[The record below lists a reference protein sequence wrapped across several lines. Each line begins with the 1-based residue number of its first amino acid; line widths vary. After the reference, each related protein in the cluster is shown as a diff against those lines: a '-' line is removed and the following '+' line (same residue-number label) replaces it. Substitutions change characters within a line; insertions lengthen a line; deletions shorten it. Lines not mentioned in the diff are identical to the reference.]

1 MKLAILDDYQRVAL
15 TMADW
20 TPVRDRV
27 EITVFDRHLGAEDAV
42 AEALQDFEIVCI
54 MRERTPF
61 PASLFERLPKLKLL
75 VTTGR
80 RNAAIDL
87 AAAGRQG
94 VTVCGT
100 GSPGHAAG
108 ELAFALIL
116 ALARNLLAEANS
128 VRAGGWQVGIGR
140 DLHGA
145 TLGIVGLGHIGAQ
158 IAGFGKAFGMNLLA
172 WSQNL
177 TEARAAEVGVRRVAR
192 DELLASADFVTIH
205 LRLSPR
211 TRGLIGACELG
222 LMRKDAFLINTS
234 RGPIVDQAALMRA
247 LEQGRIAGAA
257 LDVYDQ
263 EPLPEG
269 HSLRRTPKKNLL
281 LTPHVGYVT
290 RETYRVF
297 YRDTVDLVQAFLDG
311 RPRNVLTGDTG

>member
-1 MKLAILDDYQRVAL
+1 VKLAILDDYQRVAL
-15 TMADW
+15 TLADW
-20 TPVRDRV
+20 SSLRNRV
-27 EITVFDRHLGAEDAV
+27 EITVFDRHLGAEDAI
-42 AEALQDFEIVCI
+42 ARALADFEIVCI

-61 PASLFERLPKLKLL
+61 PASLFERLPKLKLV

-87 AAAGRQG
+87 AAAARHR

-100 GSPGHAAG
+100 GSPGHATG

-116 ALARNLLAEANS
+116 ALARNLLAEAS
-128 VRAGGWQVGIGR
+128 AVRAGGWQVGIGR

-145 TLGIVGLGHIGAQ
+145 TLGIIGLGNIGAQ
-158 IAGFGKAFGMNLLA
+158 IAGFARAFGMELLA

-177 TEARAAEVGVRRVAR
+177 TEARAAEVGARRVVK
-192 DELLASADFVTIH
+192 DELLAGADFVTIH

-211 TRGLIGACELG
+211 TRGLIGARELG
-222 LMRKDAFLINTS
+222 LMRKNAYLINTS
-234 RGPIVDQAALMRA
+234 RGPIVDEAALIAA

-263 EPLPEG
+263 EPLPAG
-269 HSLRRTPKKNLL
+269 HPLRRTPNLL
-281 LTPHVGYVT
+281 LTPHIGYVT

-297 YRDTVDLVQAFLDG
+297 YGEAVDLVEAFLAG
-311 RPRNVLTGDTG
+311 RPRNLLTGDTG

>member
-15 TMADW
+15 EMADW
-20 TPVRDRV
+20 SPLRDRV
-27 EITVFDRHLGAEDAV
+27 EITVFDRYLGAEDAV
-42 AEALQDFEIVCI
+42 AEALADFDIVCI

-61 PASLFERLPKLKLL
+61 PATLFERLPKLKLL

-87 AAAGRQG
+87 AAAGRRG

-108 ELAFALIL
+108 ELTFALIL

-128 VRAGGWQVGIGR
+128 VRAGGWQVGLGR

-145 TLGIVGLGHIGAQ
+145 TLGIIGLGHIGAQ
-158 IAGFGKAFGMNLLA
+158 IAGFGRAFGMNLLA

-177 TEARAAEVGVRRVAR
+177 TEARAAEVGVRRVAK

-211 TRGLIGACELG
+211 TRGLVGTRELA
-222 LMRKDAFLINTS
+222 LMRKDAYLVNTS
-234 RGPIVDQAALMRA
+234 RGPIVDEGALIQA

-257 LDVYDQ
+257 LDVYDR
-263 EPLPEG
+263 EPLPTE
-269 HSLRRTPKKNLL
+269 HPLRQTPNLL
-281 LTPHVGYVT
+281 LTPHIGYVT
-290 RETYRVF
+290 RETYRIF
-297 YRDTVDLVQAFLDG
+297 YADTVDLVRAFLDG
-311 RPRNVLTGDTG
+311 RPRNVLTGDRA

>member
-1 MKLAILDDYQRVAL
+1 VKLALLDDYQRVAL

-20 TPVRDRV
+20 SPLRERV
-27 EITVFDRHLGAEDAV
+27 EITTFDRHLGDEDAV
-42 AEALQDFEIVCI
+42 AGALAEFEIVCI

-61 PASLFERLPKLKLL
+61 PGSLFERLPKLKLL

-87 AAAGRQG
+87 AAAARRD
-94 VTVCGT
+94 VVVCGT

-128 VRAGGWQVGIGR
+128 VRTGGWQVGIGR

-145 TLGIVGLGHIGAQ
+145 TLGIIGLGHIGAQ
-158 IAGFGKAFGMNLLA
+158 IAGFGKAFGMHLLG

-177 TEARAAEVGVRRVAR
+177 TEARAAEVGVRRVAK

-211 TRGLIGACELG
+211 TRGLIGRREIG
-222 LMRKDAFLINTS
+222 LMRKDAYLINTS
-234 RGPIVDQAALMRA
+234 RGPIVDEGALIEA

-257 LDVYDQ
+257 LDVYDR

-269 HSLRRTPKKNLL
+269 HRLRRTPNLL
-281 LTPHVGYVT
+281 LTPHIGYVT

-297 YRDTVDLVQAFLDG
+297 YGDTVELVWSFLDG
-311 RPRNVLTGDTG
+311 RPRNVLTGDGA

>member
-20 TPVRDRV
+20 SPLRDRV
-27 EITVFDRHLGAEDAV
+27 EISVLDRHLGGEDAIAKAL
-42 AEALQDFEIVCI
+42 AEFEILCI
-54 MRERTPF
+54 MRERTLF

-87 AAAGRQG
+87 AAAARRG
-94 VTVCGT
+94 VVVCGT
-100 GSPGHAAG
+100 GSPGQAAG

-116 ALARNLLAEANS
+116 ALARNLLVEANS
-128 VRAGGWQVGIGR
+128 VQDGGWQIGIGR
-140 DLHGA
+140 DLHRA

-158 IAGFGKAFGMNLLA
+158 IAGFGRAFGMRLVA
-172 WSQNL
+172 WSENL
-177 TEARAAEVGVRRVAR
+177 TEARAAEVGVLRVTKDA
-192 DELLASADFVTIH
+192 LLASADFVTVH

-211 TRGLIGACELG
+211 TRGLISARELG
-222 LMRKDAFLINTS
+222 LMRPEAYLVNTS
-234 RGPIVDQAALMRA
+234 RGPIVDQAALIEA
-247 LEQGRIAGAA
+247 LEQRRIAGAA
-257 LDVYDQ
+257 LDVYDE
-263 EPLPEG
+263 EPLPAG
-269 HSLRRTPKKNLL
+269 HPLRRTANLL

-297 YRDTVDLVQAFLDG
+297 YGDTVALVQAFLDG
-311 RPRNVLTGDTG
+311 RPRNVLTGDTA

>member
-1 MKLAILDDYQRVAL
+1 M
-15 TMADW
+15 
-20 TPVRDRV
+20 
-27 EITVFDRHLGAEDAV
+27 FDRHLGALDAV
-42 AEALQDFEIVCI
+42 ADALAGFEIVCI

-87 AAAGRQG
+87 EAAGRGG

-116 ALARNLLAEANS
+116 ALARGLLSEANS
-128 VRAGGWQVGIGR
+128 VQAGGWQVGIGR

-145 TLGIVGLGHIGAQ
+145 TLGILGLGHIGAQ
-158 IAGFGKAFGMNLLA
+158 IAGFGKAFGMQLTA

-192 DELLASADFVTIH
+192 DELFAGADFVTIH
-205 LRLSPR
+205 TRLSPR
-211 TRGLIGACELG
+211 TEGLVGARELA
-222 LMRKDAFLINTS
+222 LMRPDAYLINSS
-234 RGPIVDQAALMRA
+234 RGPIVDQEALILA
-247 LEQGRIAGAA
+247 LEQGKIAGAA

-263 EPLPEG
+263 EPLPAD
-269 HSLRRTPKKNLL
+269 HPLRRTPRLL
-281 LTPHVGYVT
+281 LTPHIGYVT

-297 YRDTVDLVQAFLDG
+297 YRETVELVQAWLAG
-311 RPRNVLTGDTG
+311 RPRNVLTGDAA

>member
-20 TPVRDRV
+20 SPLRDRV
-27 EITVFDRHLGAEDAV
+27 EIAVFDRHLAADDAV
-42 AEALQDFEIVCI
+42 AEALADFEIVCI

-87 AAAGRQG
+87 AAAGRRG

-108 ELAFALIL
+108 ELTFTLIL

-128 VRAGGWQVGIGR
+128 MQARGWQVGLGR

-145 TLGIVGLGHIGAQ
+145 TLGILGLGHIGAQ
-158 IAGFGKAFGMNLLA
+158 IAGFGRAFGMNLLA

-177 TEARAAEVGVRRVAR
+177 SDARAAEVGVRRVAK
-192 DELLASADFVTIH
+192 DELFASADFITIH

-211 TRGLIGACELG
+211 TRGLVGARELA
-222 LMRKDAFLINTS
+222 LMRKDAYLVNTS
-234 RGPIVDQAALMRA
+234 RGPIVDEAALIEA

-269 HSLRRTPKKNLL
+269 HPLRRTPNLL
-281 LTPHVGYVT
+281 LTPHIGYVT

-297 YRDTVDLVQAFLDG
+297 YGDTVDLVQAFLDG
-311 RPRNVLTGDTG
+311 RPRNVLTGDAA

>member
-20 TPVRDRV
+20 SPLQDRV
-27 EITVFDRHLGAEDAV
+27 EITVFERHLGAEDAV
-42 AEALQDFEIVCI
+42 AEALADFEIVCI

-61 PASLFERLPKLKLL
+61 PATLFERLPKLKLL

-80 RNAAIDL
+80 RNAAIDV
-87 AAAGRQG
+87 AAAGRQD

-108 ELAFALIL
+108 ELTFALIL

-128 VRAGGWQVGIGR
+128 MRAGGWQVGLGR

-145 TLGIVGLGHIGAQ
+145 TLGILGLGHIGAQ
-158 IAGFGKAFGMNLLA
+158 IAGFAKAFGMHLLA

-177 TEARAAEVGVRRVAR
+177 TDARAAEVGVRRVAK
-192 DELLASADFVTIH
+192 DELFASADFVTVH

-211 TRGLIGACELG
+211 TDGLVGARELA
-222 LMRKDAFLINTS
+222 LMRKDAYLVNTS
-234 RGPIVDQAALMRA
+234 RGPIVDEAALIQA
-247 LEQGRIAGAA
+247 LDQGKIAGAA
-257 LDVYDQ
+257 LDVYDR
-263 EPLPEG
+263 EPLPAG
-269 HSLRRTPKKNLL
+269 HPLRHTPNLL
-281 LTPHVGYVT
+281 LTPHIGYVT

-297 YRDTVDLVQAFLDG
+297 YGDSVDLVGAFLDG
-311 RPRNVLTGDTG
+311 RPRNVLTGAGA

>member
-15 TMADW
+15 EMADW
-20 TPVRDRV
+20 SPLRERV
-27 EITVFDRHLGAEDAV
+27 GITVFDRHLGAEDAV
-42 AEALQDFEIVCI
+42 ARALADFEILCI

-87 AAAGRQG
+87 AAAQRSG

-108 ELAFALIL
+108 ELTFTLIL

-128 VRAGGWQVGIGR
+128 VRAGGWQVQLGR

-145 TLGIVGLGHIGAQ
+145 TLGIIGLGHIGAQ
-158 IAGFGKAFGMNLLA
+158 IAGFGRAFGMRLIA
-172 WSQNL
+172 WSENL
-177 TEARAAEVGVRRVAR
+177 TDARAAEVGARRVAKE
-192 DELLASADFVTIH
+192 ELLVSADFVTIH

-211 TRGLIGACELG
+211 TRGLIGARELS
-222 LMRKDAFLINTS
+222 LMRKDAYLVNTS
-234 RGPIVDQAALMRA
+234 RGPIVDEAALIAA
-247 LEQGRIAGAA
+247 LEQEQIAGAA
-257 LDVYDQ
+257 LDVYDR
-263 EPLPEG
+263 EPLPVD
-269 HSLRRTPKKNLL
+269 HPLRRSPNLL
-281 LTPHVGYVT
+281 LTPHIGYVT

-297 YRDTVDLVQAFLDG
+297 YGDTVDLVQAFLDG
-311 RPRNVLTGDTG
+311 RPRNVLAGDTA

>member
-1 MKLAILDDYQRVAL
+1 VKLAILDDYQGVAL
-15 TMADW
+15 TLADW
-20 TPVRDRV
+20 SSLRDRV

-42 AEALQDFEIVCI
+42 ARALAEFEIVCI

-61 PASLFERLPKLKLL
+61 PASLFERLPRLKLV

-80 RNAAIDL
+80 RNAAVDL
-87 AAAGRQG
+87 AAAARHR
-94 VTVCGT
+94 VAVCGT
-100 GSPGHAAG
+100 GSPGHATG

-116 ALARNLLAEANS
+116 SLARNLLAEANS
-128 VRAGGWQVGIGR
+128 VQAGGWQVGIGR

-145 TLGIVGLGHIGAQ
+145 VLGIIGLGNIGAQ
-158 IAGFGKAFGMNLLA
+158 IAGFGRAFGMELLA

-177 TEARAAEVGVRRVAR
+177 TEARAAEVGARRAAK
-192 DELLASADFVTIH
+192 DELLAGADFVTIH

-211 TRGLIGACELG
+211 TRSLIGARELG
-222 LMRKDAFLINTS
+222 LMRKDAYLINTS
-234 RGPIVDQAALMRA
+234 RGPIVDQAALTLA

-263 EPLPEG
+263 EPLPAG
-269 HSLRRTPKKNLL
+269 HPLRRTPNLL
-281 LTPHVGYVT
+281 LTPHIGYVT

-297 YRDTVDLVQAFLDG
+297 YGETVDLVEAFLAG

>member
-15 TMADW
+15 EMADW
-20 TPVRDRV
+20 SRLRDLV
-27 EITVFDRHLGAEDAV
+27 EITVFDRYLGAEDAV
-42 AEALQDFEIVCI
+42 AEALAAFEIVCI

-61 PASLFERLPKLKLL
+61 PATLFERLPKLKLL

-87 AAAGRQG
+87 AAAARRG

-116 ALARNLLAEANS
+116 ALARNLLVEANS
-128 VRAGGWQVGIGR
+128 VRAGGWQVGLGR

-145 TLGIVGLGHIGAQ
+145 TLGIIGLGHIGAQ
-158 IAGFGKAFGMNLLA
+158 IAGFGRAFGMNLLA
-172 WSQNL
+172 SSQNL
-177 TEARAAEVGVRRVAR
+177 TEARAAEVGAQRVTK
-192 DELLASADFVTIH
+192 DELFASADFVTIH

-211 TRGLIGACELG
+211 TRGLIGARELA
-222 LMRKDAFLINTS
+222 LMRKDAYLVNTS
-234 RGPIVDQAALMRA
+234 RGPIVDEAALIEA

-257 LDVYDQ
+257 LDVYDR
-263 EPLPEG
+263 EPLPAD
-269 HSLRRTPKKNLL
+269 HTLRRTPNLL
-281 LTPHVGYVT
+281 LTPHIGYVT

-297 YRDTVDLVQAFLDG
+297 YGDTVDLVRAFLDG
-311 RPRNVLTGDTG
+311 RPRNVLTGDRA

>member
-1 MKLAILDDYQRVAL
+1 MKLAILDDYQQVAL

-20 TPVRDRV
+20 SPLRDRV

-61 PASLFERLPKLKLL
+61 PASLFERLPELKLL

-87 AAAGRQG
+87 QAAERRG

-108 ELAFALIL
+108 ELAFTLIL
-116 ALARNLLAEANS
+116 ALARNLLAEAS
-128 VRAGGWQVGIGR
+128 SMRAGGWQVGLGR

-145 TLGIVGLGHIGAQ
+145 TLGILGLGHIGAQ
-158 IAGFGKAFGMNLLA
+158 IAGFGRAFGMNLLA

-177 TEARAAEVGVRRVAR
+177 GDARAAEVGVRRVAK
-192 DELLASADFVTIH
+192 DELFASADFVTVH

-211 TRGLIGACELG
+211 TEGLIGARELA
-222 LMRKDAFLINTS
+222 LMRPDACLVNTS
-234 RGPIVDQAALMRA
+234 RGPIVDEAALIQA
-247 LEQGRIAGAA
+247 LGQGKIAGAA

-263 EPLPEG
+263 EPLPED
-269 HSLRRTPKKNLL
+269 HPLRRTPNLL
-281 LTPHVGYVT
+281 LTPHIGYVS

-297 YRDTVDLVQAFLDG
+297 YRETVDLVRAFLDG
-311 RPRNVLTGDTG
+311 RPRHVLTGAGA

>member
-1 MKLAILDDYQRVAL
+1 
-15 TMADW
+15 
-20 TPVRDRV
+20 
-27 EITVFDRHLGAEDAV
+27 
-42 AEALQDFEIVCI
+42 

-61 PASLFERLPKLKLL
+61 PASLLERLPALKLL

-80 RNAAIDL
+80 GNAAIDL
-87 AAAGRQG
+87 QAAERRG

-128 VRAGGWQVGIGR
+128 MAAGGWQVGLGR

-145 TLGIVGLGHIGAQ
+145 TLGILGLGHIGAQ
-158 IAGFGKAFGMNLLA
+158 IAGFAKAFGMDLVA

-177 TEARAAEVGVRRVAR
+177 TDARAAAVGVPRVAK
-192 DELLASADFVTIH
+192 DELFARADFVTIH

-211 TRGLIGACELG
+211 TRGLVGARELA
-222 LMRKDAFLINTS
+222 LMKNDACLVNTS
-234 RGPIVDQAALMRA
+234 RGPIVDEAALIRA
-247 LEQGRIAGAA
+247 LEQGQIAAAA
-257 LDVYDQ
+257 LDVYDR

-269 HSLRRTPKKNLL
+269 DPLRRAPNLL

-297 YRDTVDLVQAFLDG
+297 YGETVDLVRAFLDG
-311 RPRNVLTGDTG
+311 RPRNVLTGAGA